1 MSGSQPDQ
9 PEPAGSPSAVLLV
22 AMMGFVSLI
31 WGSTWLVI
39 KLGLRDVAPFTGAA
53 ARFAIAGGCMAL
65 LAWLFRERESRKRPP
80 WPAVVSQGLLQFAFN
95 YAVVYI
101 GETVIPS
108 GLVAVL
114 WAVFPLCIALASH
127 FILRTDLLKSGQWL
141 GMGLAFCGVS
151 ALFVTD
157 IASVS
162 SEMIPIGLLVLLA
175 PVSVTVP
182 TLLIKRTARDANL
195 FVLNRDSMWIG
206 AVVLGLLAVLFERD
220 SALRLTPRAIFCVL
234 YLAIPGTVMT
244 FGVYLWIL
252 RHVPAYRASLIS
264 FVTPALALLM
274 GALFGGEPLTLATLA
289 GSGMVLSGVFLV
301 LRRPMNTAR

>member
-1 MSGSQPDQ
+1 MSGSQSGHP
-9 PEPAGSPSAVLLV
+9 PPASSPPSQGLIL
-22 AMMGFVSLI
+22 AMMGFVCLI

-39 KLGLRDVAPFTGAA
+39 KLGLRDVPPFTGAA
-53 ARFAIAGGCMAL
+53 ARFAIAGACMAVL
-65 LAWLFRERESRKRPP
+65 VWLFRDRETKKRPP
-80 WPAVVSQGLLQFAFN
+80 WPAVISQGLLQFAFN
-95 YAVVYI
+95 YAVVYV

-127 FILRTDLLKSGQWL
+127 FILKTELLSGRQWL
-141 GMGLAFCGVS
+141 GLFVAFAGVT

-162 SEMIPIGLLVLLA
+162 SAMIPIGLLVLLA
-175 PVSVTVP
+175 PLSVTVP
-182 TLLIKRTARDANL
+182 TLLIKRTAHDANL
-195 FVLNRDSMWIG
+195 LILNRDSMWIG
-206 AVVLGLLAVLFERD
+206 AVVLGLLALAFERD
-220 SALRLTPRAIFCVL
+220 SALHITPLATFCVL
-234 YLAIPGTVMT
+234 YLAIPGTVVT

-274 GALFGGEPLTLATLA
+274 GALFGGEALTLATVAGSSLVLA
-289 GSGMVLSGVFLV
+289 GIFLV
-301 LRRPMNTAR
+301 LKR

>member
-1 MSGSQPDQ
+1 
-9 PEPAGSPSAVLLV
+9 
-22 AMMGFVSLI
+22 MMGFVCLI

-39 KLGLRDVAPFTGAA
+39 KLGLRDVPPFTGAA
-53 ARFAIAGGCMAL
+53 ARFAIAGACMAVL
-65 LAWLFRERESRKRPP
+65 VWLFRDRETKKRPP
-80 WPAVVSQGLLQFAFN
+80 WPAVISQGLLQFAFN
-95 YAVVYI
+95 YAVVYV

-127 FILRTDLLKSGQWL
+127 FILKTELLSGRQWL
-141 GMGLAFCGVS
+141 GLFVAFAGVT

-162 SEMIPIGLLVLLA
+162 SAMIPIGLLVLLA
-175 PVSVTVP
+175 PLSVTVP
-182 TLLIKRTARDANL
+182 TLLIKRTAHDANL
-195 FVLNRDSMWIG
+195 LILNRDSMWIG
-206 AVVLGLLAVLFERD
+206 AVVLGLLALVFERD
-220 SALRLTPRAIFCVL
+220 SALHITPLATFCVL
-234 YLAIPGTVMT
+234 YLAIPGTVVT

-274 GALFGGEPLTLATLA
+274 GALFGGEALTLATVAGSSLVLA
-289 GSGMVLSGVFLV
+289 GIFLV
-301 LRRPMNTAR
+301 LKR

>member
-1 MSGSQPDQ
+1 MSGSQSGHP
-9 PEPAGSPSAVLLV
+9 PPAPSPPSQGLIL
-22 AMMGFVSLI
+22 AMMGFVCLI

-39 KLGLRDVAPFTGAA
+39 KLGLRDVPPFTGAA
-53 ARFAIAGGCMAL
+53 ARFAIAGACMAVL
-65 LAWLFRERESRKRPP
+65 VWLFRDRETKKRPP
-80 WPAVVSQGLLQFAFN
+80 WPAVISQGLLQFAFN
-95 YAVVYI
+95 YAVVYV

-127 FILRTDLLKSGQWL
+127 FILKTELLSGRQWL
-141 GMGLAFCGVS
+141 GLFVAFAGVT

-162 SEMIPIGLLVLLA
+162 SAMIPIGLLVLLA
-175 PVSVTVP
+175 PLSVTVP
-182 TLLIKRTARDANL
+182 TLLIKRTAHDANL
-195 FVLNRDSMWIG
+195 LILNRDSMWIG
-206 AVVLGLLAVLFERD
+206 AVVLGLLALVFERD
-220 SALRLTPRAIFCVL
+220 SALHITPLATFCVL
-234 YLAIPGTVMT
+234 YLAIPGTVVT

-274 GALFGGEPLTLATLA
+274 GALFGGEALTLATVAGSSLVLA
-289 GSGMVLSGVFLV
+289 GIFLV
-301 LRRPMNTAR
+301 LKR